1 MHAEAMLSVL
11 LDAFSFSTAGKDIV
25 WNLATVRYP
34 TVGMDGMK
42 PELPLVVT
50 PLKSKA

>member
-1 MHAEAMLSVL
+1 MLSVL
-11 LDAFSFSTAGKDIV
+11 LNAFSFAPTDHEIV

-34 TVGMDGMK
+34 SVGADGTK

-50 PLKSKA
+50 PLEGKA